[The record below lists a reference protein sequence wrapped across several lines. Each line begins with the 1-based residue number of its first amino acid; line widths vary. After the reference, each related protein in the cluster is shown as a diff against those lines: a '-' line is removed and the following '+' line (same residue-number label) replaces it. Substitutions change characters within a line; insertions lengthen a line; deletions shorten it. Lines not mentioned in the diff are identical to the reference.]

1 MAEIYPAGTTT
12 IRNLQET
19 FIYFLV
25 VKPDSLADDIPQK
38 EYFCYR
44 FIVPVTSKAGIKA
57 LKTYFSGITLDE
69 CRALEDTEYSSGTF
83 SHPMYT
89 NSRNLALQFPLKD
102 IPIYIQQNIRTIDL
116 EKDKY
121 QMGSKPIIRE
131 NTSAILPDT
140 YSQRRGGN
148 IL

>member
-44 FIVPVTSKAGIKA
+44 FAVPVTSKAGIKA

-89 NSRNLALQFPLKD
+89 NSRNLPLQFPLKD

-116 EKDKY
+116 GKDKY

-140 YSQRRGGN
+140 YTQRRGGN